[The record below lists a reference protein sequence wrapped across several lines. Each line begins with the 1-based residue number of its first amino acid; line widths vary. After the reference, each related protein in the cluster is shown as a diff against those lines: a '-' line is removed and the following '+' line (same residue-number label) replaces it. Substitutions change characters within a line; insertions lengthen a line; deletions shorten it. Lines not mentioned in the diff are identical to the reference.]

1 VPVVSEAAVASDAVE
16 DVFAGGLTRSAFA
29 SRTQVPILL
38 QV

>member
-1 VPVVSEAAVASDAVE
+1 MPVVSEAAVASDAV